1 MTNRITFTIIAASL
15 LLAACSQDDT
25 APREE
30 LPAGEQT
37 VRFSAGEPTTTR
49 TEVGTNDDRTL
60 AITWAEGDE
69 VGIYGR
75 NDDRS
80 SGDNYAYTATPYKSD
95 AARCSFSASDTYQLF
110 TWTKNAAQSYYAYY
124 PYAKV
129 TDRTPNPEAHPF
141 SLPALQTQ
149 SEGNSP
155 AHIAR
160 YGLMTAA
167 PVNIPA
173 GSVSEGAIQF
183 SFANVFSI
191 VELRFK
197 MTADCAIAS
206 VPVKQVRLLSDA
218 AALAIPAGTI
228 DLTRAVDPEAELP
241 VVIEDE
247 KGSKSLALTFDTN
260 PGITKTDYVSTY
272 LVAAPGTHPAGTLRL
287 EVTAIDNST
296 YSYTIPEQV
305 VLRPNR
311 HYTQSYE
318 LSLDEFV
325 LSDEFEAE
333 IPTLSCKAGEPLT
346 VSMTGIAD
354 RVDFW
359 SGEEGHDYA
368 YAEKDRMQEP
378 DMTMN
383 FMMLLNSGTQRH
395 PAKVMYSTDFDGTM
409 TQAGVLAATW
419 TDVSDKFNMTHP
431 IHGVD
436 TGYPAATAST
446 KPNDAG
452 TADCTDWFSG
462 EGNSCWIA
470 FFYHVDK
477 FDADYVDAQT
487 GTVGN
492 GRTYF
497 YSYDMWVRAR
507 YKSES
512 SYTEI
517 YRQKYADGVSDPDY
531 PTFVQGSTFDS
542 GDGTNPFRL
551 FTNYTGYSCV
561 LRLGAAFRP
570 TVDKDSYLV
579 MPKLTRP
586 EAKNVG
592 KDSPFVVKD
601 SGDEQPASY
610 QYTFTA
616 PGIYEVAVVGTV
628 QTLAGEKQILLRKSV
643 TVTE

>member
-1 MTNRITFTIIAASL
+1 MTNRITFTTIAATL
-15 LLAACSQDDT
+15 LLAACGQDDT
-25 APREE
+25 MPREA
-30 LPAGEQT
+30 LPGGEQA
-37 VRFSAGEPTTTR
+37 VCFSAGEPATR
-49 TEVGTNDDRTL
+49 TEVGTNPDRTL
-60 AITWAEGDE
+60 AITWTEADE

-75 NDDRS
+75 NDGRS
-80 SGDNYAYTATPYKSD
+80 SGDNYAYTASPYKSD
-95 AARCSFSASDTYQLF
+95 ATRCSFSASDTYELF
-110 TWTKNAAQSYYAYY
+110 TWAKNAAQNFYAYY

-149 SEGNSP
+149 SEGDSP
-155 AHIAR
+155 AHIAH

-173 GSVSEGAIQF
+173 GTVSEGAIQF
-183 SFANVFSI
+183 NFANVFSI

-197 MTADCAIAS
+197 MTADCTLAS
-206 VPVKQVRLLSDA
+206 VPVKQVRLLSDGVT
-218 AALAIPAGTI
+218 LAIPAGTI
-228 DLTRAVDPEAELP
+228 DLTRAIDPETALP
-241 VVIEDE
+241 VVGEE
-247 KGSKSLALTFDTN
+247 ESQSLTLTFDTN
-260 PGITKTDYVSTY
+260 LGVTKADYVSAY
-272 LVAAPGTHPAGTLRL
+272 MVAAPGTHPAGTLRL

-305 VLRPNR
+305 TLRPNR
-311 HYTQSYE
+311 HYTKSYE

-333 IPTLSCKAGEPLT
+333 IPVLNCKVGEPLT

-368 YAEKDRMQEP
+368 YAAKDRMQEA
-378 DMTMN
+378 DMTMH
-383 FMMLLNSGTQRH
+383 FMMLLNSGAQRH

-409 TQAGVLAATW
+409 TEDGVLAANW

-431 IHGVD
+431 VHGVD
-436 TGYPAATAST
+436 TGYPAANAST
-446 KPNDAG
+446 KPYDAG
-452 TADCTDWFSG
+452 TADCTEWFSG

-477 FDADYVDAQT
+477 FDADYVDTET

-497 YSYDMWVRAR
+497 YMYDMWVRAQ

-517 YRQKYADGVSDPDY
+517 YRQKYVDGSSDPSY

-551 FTNYTGYSCV
+551 FAYTGYSYV

-570 TVDKDSYLV
+570 TVDKDSYLI
-579 MPKLTRP
+579 MPKLARP

-592 KDSPFVVKD
+592 KDSPFVVKASD
-601 SGDEQPASY
+601 DEQPASY
-610 QYTFTA
+610 EYTFTA

-628 QTLAGEKQILLRKSV
+628 VTLGGEKQILLQKNI

>member
-1 MTNRITFTIIAASL
+1 MTNRITFTTIAATL
-15 LLAACSQDDT
+15 LLAACGQDDT
-25 APREE
+25 MPREA
-30 LPAGEQT
+30 LPGGEQA
-37 VRFSAGEPTTTR
+37 VCFSAGEPATR
-49 TEVGTNDDRTL
+49 TEVGTNPDRTL
-60 AITWAEGDE
+60 AITWTEADE

-75 NDDRS
+75 NDGRS
-80 SGDNYAYTATPYKSD
+80 SGDNYAYTASPYKSD
-95 AARCSFSASDTYQLF
+95 ATRCSFSASDTYELF
-110 TWTKNAAQSYYAYY
+110 TWAKNAAQNFYAYY

-149 SEGNSP
+149 SEGDSP

-173 GSVSEGAIQF
+173 GTVSEGAIQF
-183 SFANVFSI
+183 NFANVFSI

-197 MTADCAIAS
+197 MTADCTLAS
-206 VPVKQVRLLSDA
+206 VPVKQVRLLSDGVT
-218 AALAIPAGTI
+218 LAIPAGTI
-228 DLTRAVDPEAELP
+228 DLTRAIDPETALP
-241 VVIEDE
+241 VVEE
-247 KGSKSLALTFDTN
+247 EESQSLTLTFDTN
-260 PGITKTDYVSTY
+260 LGVTKTDYVSAY
-272 LVAAPGTHPAGTLRL
+272 MVAAPGTHPAGTLRL

-305 VLRPNR
+305 TLRPNR
-311 HYTQSYE
+311 HYTKSYE

-325 LSDEFEAE
+325 LSDEFEAA
-333 IPTLSCKAGEPLT
+333 IPVPSCKVGEPLT

-368 YAEKDRMQEP
+368 YAAKDRMQEA
-378 DMTMN
+378 DMTMH
-383 FMMLLNSGTQRH
+383 FMMLLNSGAQRH

-409 TQAGVLAATW
+409 TEDGVLAANW

-431 IHGVD
+431 VHGVD
-436 TGYPAATAST
+436 TGYPAANAST
-446 KPNDAG
+446 KPYDAG
-452 TADCTDWFSG
+452 TADCTEWFSG

-477 FDADYVDAQT
+477 FDADYVDTET

-497 YSYDMWVRAR
+497 YMYDMWVRAQ

-517 YRQKYADGVSDPDY
+517 YRQKYVDGSSDPSY

-551 FTNYTGYSCV
+551 FAYTGYSYV

-570 TVDKDSYLV
+570 TVDKDSYLI
-579 MPKLTRP
+579 MPKLARP

-592 KDSPFVVKD
+592 KDSPFVVKASD
-601 SGDEQPASY
+601 DEQPASY
-610 QYTFTA
+610 EYTFTA

-628 QTLAGEKQILLRKSV
+628 VTLGGEKQILLQKNI

>member
-15 LLAACSQDDT
+15 FLTACSQDDIM
-25 APREE
+25 PREA
-30 LPAGEQT
+30 LPDGEQAIC
-37 VRFSAGEPTTTR
+37 FSAGEPTTR

-60 AITWAEGDE
+60 AITWAEADE

-75 NDDRS
+75 KDDRS

-95 AARCSFSASDTYQLF
+95 ATRCSFSASDTYQLF
-110 TWTKNAAQSYYAYY
+110 TWTKNAAQDFYAYY
-124 PYAKV
+124 PYTKID
-129 TDRTPNPEAHPF
+129 DRTPNPEAHPF

-173 GSVSEGAIQF
+173 GTVSEGAIQF
-183 SFANVFSI
+183 NFANIFSI

-228 DLTRAVDPEAELP
+228 DLTRTIDPEAELP
-241 VVIEDE
+241 VVGEE
-247 KGSKSLALTFDTN
+247 ESQSLTLTFDTN
-260 PGITKTDYVSTY
+260 LAVTKTDYVSAY
-272 LVAAPGTHPAGTLRL
+272 LVAAPGTHPAGTLRF

-305 VLRPNR
+305 TLHPNR
-311 HYTQSYE
+311 HYTKSYE
-318 LSLDEFV
+318 LSLDEFI

-333 IPTLSCKAGEPLT
+333 IPVLSCKVGEPLT

-409 TQAGVLAATW
+409 TQTGILAATW
-419 TDVSDKFNMTHP
+419 TDVSDRFDMTKP

-436 TGYPAATAST
+436 SGYPAATAST
-446 KPNDAG
+446 KPYDAG
-452 TADCTDWFSG
+452 TAYCTDWFSG

-477 FDADYVDAQT
+477 FDADYTDPET
-487 GTVGN
+487 GTAGN

-497 YSYDMWVRAR
+497 YSYDMWVRAQ

-517 YRQKYADGVSDPDY
+517 YRQKYAEGVSDPGY

-542 GDGTNPFRL
+542 GDAANPFRPL
-551 FTNYTGYSCV
+551 SYTGYPYV

-592 KDSPFVVKD
+592 KDSPFVIKASD
-601 SGDEQPASY
+601 DEQPASY

-616 PGIYEVAVVGTV
+616 PGTYEVAVVGTV
-628 QTLAGEKQILLRKSV
+628 QTLGGEKQILLRKSV
-643 TVTE
+643 SVTE

>member
-1 MTNRITFTIIAASL
+1 MTNRITFTTIAATL
-15 LLAACSQDDT
+15 LLAACGQDDT
-25 APREE
+25 MPREA
-30 LPAGEQT
+30 LPAGEQA
-37 VRFSAGEPTTTR
+37 VCFSAGEPATR
-49 TEVGTNDDRTL
+49 TEVGTNPDRTL
-60 AITWAEGDE
+60 AITWTEADE

-75 NDDRS
+75 NDGRS
-80 SGDNYAYTATPYKSD
+80 SGDNYAYTASPYKSD
-95 AARCSFSASDTYQLF
+95 ATRCSFSASDTYELF
-110 TWTKNAAQSYYAYY
+110 TWAKNAAQNFYAYY

-149 SEGNSP
+149 SEGDSP

-173 GSVSEGAIQF
+173 GTVSEGAIQF
-183 SFANVFSI
+183 NFANVFSI

-197 MTADCAIAS
+197 MTADCTLAS
-206 VPVKQVRLLSDA
+206 VPVKQVRLLSDGVT
-218 AALAIPAGTI
+218 LAIPAGTI
-228 DLTRAVDPEAELP
+228 DLTRAIDPETALP
-241 VVIEDE
+241 VVEE
-247 KGSKSLALTFDTN
+247 EESQSLTLTFDTN
-260 PGITKTDYVSTY
+260 LGVTKTDYVSAY
-272 LVAAPGTHPAGTLRL
+272 MVAAPGTHPAGTLRL

-305 VLRPNR
+305 TLRPNR
-311 HYTQSYE
+311 HYTKSYE

-333 IPTLSCKAGEPLT
+333 IPVLSCKVGEPLT

-368 YAEKDRMQEP
+368 YAAKDRMQEA
-378 DMTMN
+378 DMTMH
-383 FMMLLNSGTQRH
+383 FMMLLNSGAQRH

-409 TQAGVLAATW
+409 TEDGVLAANW

-431 IHGVD
+431 VHGVD
-436 TGYPAATAST
+436 TGYPAANAST
-446 KPNDAG
+446 KPYDAG
-452 TADCTDWFSG
+452 TADCTEWFSG

-477 FDADYVDAQT
+477 FDADYVDTET

-497 YSYDMWVRAR
+497 YMYDMWVRAQ

-517 YRQKYADGVSDPDY
+517 YRQKYVDGSSDPSY

-551 FTNYTGYSCV
+551 FAYTGYSYV

-570 TVDKDSYLV
+570 TVDKDSYLI
-579 MPKLTRP
+579 MPKLARP

-592 KDSPFVVKD
+592 KDSPFVVKASD
-601 SGDEQPASY
+601 DEQPASY
-610 QYTFTA
+610 EYTFTA

-628 QTLAGEKQILLRKSV
+628 VTLGGEKQILLQKNI

>member
-1 MTNRITFTIIAASL
+1 MTNRITFTTIAATL
-15 LLAACSQDDT
+15 LLAACGQDDT
-25 APREE
+25 MPREA
-30 LPAGEQT
+30 LPAGEQA
-37 VRFSAGEPTTTR
+37 VCFSAGEPATR
-49 TEVGTNDDRTL
+49 TEVGTNPDRTL
-60 AITWAEGDE
+60 AITWTEADE

-75 NDDRS
+75 NDGRS
-80 SGDNYAYTATPYKSD
+80 SGDNYAYTASPYKSD
-95 AARCSFSASDTYQLF
+95 ATRCSFSASDTYELF
-110 TWTKNAAQSYYAYY
+110 TWAKNAAQNFYAYY

-149 SEGNSP
+149 SEGDSP

-173 GSVSEGAIQF
+173 GTVSEGAIQF
-183 SFANVFSI
+183 NFANVFSI

-197 MTADCAIAS
+197 MTADCTLAS
-206 VPVKQVRLLSDA
+206 VPVKQVRLLSDGVT
-218 AALAIPAGTI
+218 LAIPAGTI
-228 DLTRAVDPEAELP
+228 DLTRAIDPETALP
-241 VVIEDE
+241 VVGEE
-247 KGSKSLALTFDTN
+247 ESQSLTLTFDTN
-260 PGITKTDYVSTY
+260 LGVTKADYVSAY
-272 LVAAPGTHPAGTLRL
+272 MVAAPGTHPAGTLRL

-305 VLRPNR
+305 TLRPNR
-311 HYTQSYE
+311 HYTKSYE

-333 IPTLSCKAGEPLT
+333 IPVLNCKVGEPLT

-368 YAEKDRMQEP
+368 YAAKDRMQEA
-378 DMTMN
+378 DMTMH
-383 FMMLLNSGTQRH
+383 FMMLLNSGAQRH

-409 TQAGVLAATW
+409 TEDGVLAANW

-431 IHGVD
+431 VHGVD
-436 TGYPAATAST
+436 TGYPAANAST
-446 KPNDAG
+446 KPYDAG
-452 TADCTDWFSG
+452 TADCTEWFSG

-477 FDADYVDAQT
+477 YDASYVDEPTQKP
-487 GTVGN
+487 GN
-492 GRTYF
+492 GRTFF
-497 YSYDMWVRAR
+497 YSYDMWVRAQ

-517 YRQKYADGVSDPDY
+517 YRQKYVDGSSDPSY

-542 GDGTNPFRL
+542 ADGTNPFRL
-551 FTNYTGYSCV
+551 FTNYTNYSYV
-561 LRLGAAFRP
+561 LRLGSHFTP
-570 TVDKDSYLV
+570 SVDKNSYLV
-579 MPKLTRP
+579 MPKLARP

-592 KDSPFVVKD
+592 KDSPFVVKASD
-601 SGDEQPASY
+601 DEQPASY
-610 QYTFTA
+610 EYTFTA

-628 QTLAGEKQILLRKSV
+628 VTLGGEKQILLQKNI

>member
-15 LLAACSQDDT
+15 FLTACSQDDIM
-25 APREE
+25 PREA
-30 LPAGEQT
+30 LPDGEQA
-37 VRFSAGEPTTTR
+37 VCFSAGEPTTR

-60 AITWAEGDE
+60 AITWAEADE

-75 NDDRS
+75 KDDRS

-95 AARCSFSASDTYQLF
+95 ATRCSFSASDTYQLF
-110 TWTKNAAQSYYAYY
+110 TWTKNAAQDFYAYY
-124 PYAKV
+124 PYTKID
-129 TDRTPNPEAHPF
+129 DRTPNPEAHPF

-173 GSVSEGAIQF
+173 GTVSEGAIQF
-183 SFANVFSI
+183 NFANIFSI

-228 DLTRAVDPEAELP
+228 DLTRTIDPEAELP
-241 VVIEDE
+241 VVGEE
-247 KGSKSLALTFDTN
+247 ESQSLTLTFDTN
-260 PGITKTDYVSTY
+260 LAVTKTDYVSAY
-272 LVAAPGTHPAGTLRL
+272 LVAAPGTHPAGTLRF

-305 VLRPNR
+305 TLHPNR
-311 HYTQSYE
+311 HYTKSYE
-318 LSLDEFV
+318 LSLDEFI

-333 IPTLSCKAGEPLT
+333 IPVLSCKVGEPLT

-409 TQAGVLAATW
+409 TQEGILAATW
-419 TDVSDKFNMTHP
+419 TDVSDRFDMTKP

-436 TGYPAATAST
+436 SGYPAATAST
-446 KPNDAG
+446 KPYDAG
-452 TADCTDWFSG
+452 TAYCTDWFSG

-477 FDADYVDAQT
+477 FDADYTDPET
-487 GTVGN
+487 GTAGN

-497 YSYDMWVRAR
+497 YSYDMWVRAQ

-517 YRQKYADGVSDPDY
+517 YRQKYAEGVSDPGY

-542 GDGTNPFRL
+542 GDAANPFRPL
-551 FTNYTGYSCV
+551 SYTGYPYV

-592 KDSPFVVKD
+592 KDSPFVIKASD
-601 SGDEQPASY
+601 DEQPASY

-616 PGIYEVAVVGTV
+616 PGTYEVAVVGTV
-628 QTLAGEKQILLRKSV
+628 QTLGGEKQILLRKSV
-643 TVTE
+643 SVTE

>member
-1 MTNRITFTIIAASL
+1 MTIAATL
-15 LLAACSQDDT
+15 LLAACSHDDT
-25 APREE
+25 LPREA
-30 LPAGEQT
+30 LPGGERA
-37 VRFSAGEPTTTR
+37 VCFSAGEPTTR
-49 TEVGTNDDRTL
+49 TEVGTNPDRTL
-60 AITWAEGDE
+60 AITWAEADE

-95 AARCSFSASDTYQLF
+95 ATRCSFSASDTYELF
-110 TWTKNAAQSYYAYY
+110 TWAKNAAQSYYAYY
-124 PYAKV
+124 PYTKID
-129 TDRTPNPEAHPF
+129 DRTPNPEAHPF

-173 GSVSEGAIQF
+173 GTVSEGAIRF
-183 SFANVFSI
+183 DFANVFSI

-197 MTADCAIAS
+197 MTADCALAS
-206 VPVKQVRLLSDA
+206 VPVKQVRLLSDGVT
-218 AALAIPAGTI
+218 LAIPAGTI
-228 DLTRAVDPEAELP
+228 DLTRAVDPEAALP
-241 VVIEDE
+241 VVGEE
-247 KGSKSLALTFDTN
+247 VSQSLALTFDTN
-260 PGITKTDYVSTY
+260 LGITKTDYVSAY

-296 YSYTIPEQV
+296 YGYTIPEQV
-305 VLRPNR
+305 TLRPNR
-311 HYTQSYE
+311 HYTKSYE

-333 IPTLSCKAGEPLT
+333 IPVLTCKAGEPLT

-368 YAEKDRMQEP
+368 YAAKDRMQEA
-378 DMTMN
+378 DLTMH
-383 FMMLLNSGTQRH
+383 FMMLLNSGVQRH

-409 TQAGVLAATW
+409 TEDGILAAAW
-419 TDVSDKFNMTHP
+419 TDVSDKFDMTHP

-436 TGYPAATAST
+436 PGYPAANTST
-446 KPNDAG
+446 KPYDAG
-452 TADCTDWFSG
+452 TTDCTDWFSG

-477 FDADYVDAQT
+477 FDASYVDEPTQ
-487 GTVGN
+487 TVGN

-497 YSYDMWVRAR
+497 YTYDMWVRAQ

-512 SYTEI
+512 SYSEI
-517 YRQKYADGVSDPDY
+517 YRQKYVDGESDPSY

-542 GDGTNPFRL
+542 GDGTNPFR
-551 FTNYTGYSCV
+551 FFAYTGYPYV
-561 LRLGAAFRP
+561 LRLGAAFKP

-579 MPKLTRP
+579 MPRLARP

-592 KDSPFVVKD
+592 KDSPFVIKASD
-601 SGDEQPASY
+601 DEQPASY
-610 QYTFTA
+610 EYTFTA

-628 QTLAGEKQILLRKSV
+628 QTLGGEKQILLRKSV

>member
-15 LLAACSQDDT
+15 FLTACSQDDIM
-25 APREE
+25 PREA
-30 LPAGEQT
+30 LPDREQA
-37 VRFSAGEPTTTR
+37 VCFSAGEPTTR

-60 AITWAEGDE
+60 AITWAEADE

-75 NDDRS
+75 KDNRS

-95 AARCSFSASDTYQLF
+95 ATRCSFSASDTYELF
-110 TWTKNAAQSYYAYY
+110 TWTKNAAQGFYAYY
-124 PYAKV
+124 PYTKID
-129 TDRTPNPEAHPF
+129 DRTPNPEAHPF

-173 GSVSEGAIQF
+173 GTVSEGAIQF
-183 SFANVFSI
+183 NFANIFSI

-228 DLTRAVDPEAELP
+228 DLTRTIDPAATLP
-241 VVIEDE
+241 VVGEE
-247 KGSKSLALTFDTN
+247 ESQSLTLTFDTN
-260 PGITKTDYVSTY
+260 LAVTKTDYVSAY
-272 LVAAPGTHPAGTLRL
+272 LVAAPGTHPAGTLRF

-305 VLRPNR
+305 TLHR
-311 HYTQSYE
+311 HYTKSYE
-318 LSLDEFV
+318 LSLDEFI

-333 IPTLSCKAGEPLT
+333 IPVLSCKVGEPLT

-409 TQAGVLAATW
+409 TQTGILAATW
-419 TDVSDKFNMTHP
+419 TDVSDRFDMTKP

-436 TGYPAATAST
+436 SGYPAATAST
-446 KPNDAG
+446 KPYDAG

-477 FDADYVDAQT
+477 FDADYTDPET
-487 GTVGN
+487 GTAGN

-497 YSYDMWVRAR
+497 YSYDMWVRAQ

-592 KDSPFVVKD
+592 KDSPFVIKASD
-601 SGDEQPASY
+601 DEQPASY

-616 PGIYEVAVVGTV
+616 PGTYEVAVVGTV
-628 QTLAGEKQILLRKSV
+628 QTLGGEKQILLRKSV
-643 TVTE
+643 SVTE

>member
-15 LLAACSQDDT
+15 FLTACSQDDIM
-25 APREE
+25 PREA
-30 LPAGEQT
+30 LPDGEQA
-37 VRFSAGEPTTTR
+37 VCFSAGEPTTR

-60 AITWAEGDE
+60 AITWAEADE

-75 NDDRS
+75 KDDRS

-95 AARCSFSASDTYQLF
+95 ATRCSFSASDTYQLF
-110 TWTKNAAQSYYAYY
+110 TWTKNAAQGFYAYY
-124 PYAKV
+124 PYTKID
-129 TDRTPNPEAHPF
+129 DRTPNPEAHPF

-173 GSVSEGAIQF
+173 GTVSEGAIQF
-183 SFANVFSI
+183 NFANIFSI

-218 AALAIPAGTI
+218 ATLAIPAGTI
-228 DLTRAVDPEAELP
+228 DLTRAIDPEAELP
-241 VVIEDE
+241 VVGEE
-247 KGSKSLALTFDTN
+247 ESQSLTLTFDTN
-260 PGITKTDYVSTY
+260 LAVTKTDYVSAY

-287 EVTAIDNST
+287 EVTAIDNSI
-296 YSYTIPEQV
+296 YDYTIPEQV

-311 HYTQSYE
+311 HYTKSYE
-318 LSLDEFV
+318 LSLDEFI

-333 IPTLSCKAGEPLT
+333 IPVLSCKVGEPLT

-409 TQAGVLAATW
+409 TQEGILAATW
-419 TDVSDKFNMTHP
+419 TDVSDRFDMTKP

-436 TGYPAATAST
+436 PGYPAAGAST
-446 KPNDAG
+446 KPYDAG

-477 FDADYVDAQT
+477 FDANYTDPET
-487 GTVGN
+487 GTAGN

-497 YSYDMWVRAR
+497 YSYDMWVRAQ

-517 YRQKYADGVSDPDY
+517 YRQKYAEGVSDPDY

-542 GDGTNPFRL
+542 GDAANPFRL
-551 FTNYTGYSCV
+551 FTNYTGYPYV
-561 LRLGAAFRP
+561 LRLGAAFKP

-592 KDSPFVVKD
+592 KDSPFVIKASD
-601 SGDEQPASY
+601 DEQPASY

-616 PGIYEVAVVGTV
+616 PGTYEVAVVGTV
-628 QTLAGEKQILLRKSV
+628 QTLGGEKQILLRKSV
-643 TVTE
+643 SVTE

>member
-1 MTNRITFTIIAASL
+1 MTNRITFTTIAATL
-15 LLAACSQDDT
+15 LLAACGQDDT
-25 APREE
+25 MPREA
-30 LPAGEQT
+30 LPGGEQA
-37 VRFSAGEPTTTR
+37 VCFSAGEPVTR
-49 TEVGTNDDRTL
+49 TEVGTNPDRTL
-60 AITWAEGDE
+60 AITWTEADE

-75 NDDRS
+75 NDGRS
-80 SGDNYAYTATPYKSD
+80 SGDNYAYTASPYKSD
-95 AARCSFSASDTYQLF
+95 ATRCSFSASDTYELF
-110 TWTKNAAQSYYAYY
+110 TWAKNAAQKFYPYY

-149 SEGNSP
+149 SEGDSP

-173 GSVSEGAIQF
+173 GTVSEGAIQF
-183 SFANVFSI
+183 NFANVFSI

-197 MTADCAIAS
+197 MTADCTLAS
-206 VPVKQVRLLSDA
+206 VPVKQVRLLSDGVT
-218 AALAIPAGTI
+218 LAIPAGTI
-228 DLTRAVDPEAELP
+228 DLTRAIDPETALP
-241 VVIEDE
+241 VVGEE
-247 KGSKSLALTFDTN
+247 ESQSLTLTFDTN
-260 PGITKTDYVSTY
+260 LGVTKTDYVSAY
-272 LVAAPGTHPAGTLRL
+272 LVAAPGTHSAGTLRL

-305 VLRPNR
+305 TLRPNR
-311 HYTQSYE
+311 HYTKSYE

-333 IPTLSCKAGEPLT
+333 IPVLNCKVGEPLT

-368 YAEKDRMQEP
+368 YAAKDRMQEA
-378 DMTMN
+378 DMTMH
-383 FMMLLNSGTQRH
+383 FMMLLNSGAQRH

-409 TQAGVLAATW
+409 TEDGVLAANW

-431 IHGVD
+431 VHGVD
-436 TGYPAATAST
+436 TGYPAANAST
-446 KPNDAG
+446 KPYDAG
-452 TADCTDWFSG
+452 TADCMEWFSG

-477 FDADYVDAQT
+477 YDADYVDTET

-497 YSYDMWVRAR
+497 YMYDMWVRAQ

-517 YRQKYADGVSDPDY
+517 YRQKYVDGSSDPSY

-551 FTNYTGYSCV
+551 FAYTGYSYV

-570 TVDKDSYLV
+570 TVDKDSYLI
-579 MPKLTRP
+579 MPKLARP

-592 KDSPFVVKD
+592 KDSPFVVKASD
-601 SGDEQPASY
+601 DEQPASY
-610 QYTFTA
+610 EYTFTA

-628 QTLAGEKQILLRKSV
+628 VTLGGEKQILLQKNI

>member
-15 LLAACSQDDT
+15 LLAACSQDNT
-25 APREE
+25 MPREV
-30 LPAGEQT
+30 LPGGEQA
-37 VRFSAGEPTTTR
+37 VRFSAGETTTR
-49 TEVGTNDDRTL
+49 TEVGTNADQTL
-60 AITWAEGDE
+60 AIHWAEADE

-75 NDDRS
+75 NDGRS

-95 AARCSFSASDTYQLF
+95 ATRCSFSASDTYELF

-160 YGLMTAA
+160 YGLMTAV
-167 PVNIPA
+167 PVDIPA
-173 GSVSEGAIQF
+173 ATVSEGSIQF
-183 SFANVFSI
+183 NFANVFSI

-206 VPVKQVRLLSDA
+206 VPVKQVRLFSDA
-218 AALAIPAGTI
+218 APLAIPAGTI
-228 DLTRAVDPEAELP
+228 DLTQVIDPAAALPIAVGEGG
-241 VVIEDE
+241 
-247 KGSKSLALTFDTN
+247 GSQSLALTFDTN
-260 PGITKTDYVSTY
+260 LGITKTDYVSAY
-272 LVAAPGTHPAGTLRL
+272 LVAAPGTHPTGTLHL

-305 VLRPNR
+305 ALRPNR
-311 HYTQSYE
+311 HYTKSYE
-318 LSLDEFV
+318 LSLDEFE

-333 IPTLSCKAGEPLT
+333 IPTLSCKVGEPLT

-368 YAEKDRMQEP
+368 YADKDRMQEP

-383 FMMLLNSGTQRH
+383 FMMLLNSGVQRH

-409 TQAGVLAATW
+409 TQNGILAATW
-419 TDVSDKFNMTHP
+419 TDVSNLFDMTKP
-431 IHGVD
+431 VHGVD
-436 TGYPAATAST
+436 PGYPAASSST
-446 KPNDAG
+446 KPYDAG

-462 EGNSCWIA
+462 HGNSCWIA
-470 FFYHVDK
+470 FFYHVDAY
-477 FDADYVDAQT
+477 DAGYTDPET

-497 YSYDMWVRAR
+497 YSYDMWVRAQ

-517 YRQKYADGVSDPDY
+517 YRQKYVDGVSDPGY
-531 PTFVQGSTFDS
+531 PTFVQGASFGS
-542 GDGTNPFRL
+542 EDGTNPFRL
-551 FTNYTGYSCV
+551 FAYTGYSYV

-592 KDSPFVVKD
+592 KDSPFVIKASD
-601 SGDEQPASY
+601 DEQPANY

-616 PGIYEVAVVGTV
+616 PGIYQVAVVGTV
-628 QTLAGEKQILLRKSV
+628 QTLAGEKQIVLRKSV

>member
-15 LLAACSQDDT
+15 FLAACSQDDT
-25 APREE
+25 MPREA
-30 LPAGEQT
+30 LPGGEQT

-49 TEVGTNDDRTL
+49 TEVGTNTDRTL
-60 AITWAEGDE
+60 AITWAEADE

-75 NDDRS
+75 NDGRS

-149 SEGNSP
+149 SEGDSP

-228 DLTRAVDPEAELP
+228 DLTRAIDPEAALP

-247 KGSKSLALTFDTN
+247 EGSKSLALTFDTN

-311 HYTQSYE
+311 HYTKSYE

-333 IPTLSCKAGEPLT
+333 IPALNCKVGEPLT

-409 TQAGVLAATW
+409 TQAGILAATW
-419 TDVSDKFNMTHP
+419 HDVSPQFDITTYVYGTDTKTTVGASIPPHNAG
-431 IHGVD
+431 IVD
-436 TGYPAATAST
+436 CSEWFTGQ
-446 KPNDAG
+446 
-452 TADCTDWFSG
+452 
-462 EGNSCWIA
+462 GNSCYIA
-470 FFYHVDK
+470 FFYHIDK
-477 FDADYVDAQT
+477 YDADYTDPET
-487 GTVGN
+487 GTAGN

-497 YSYDMWVRAR
+497 YLHDMWVRAR

-512 SYTEI
+512 SFTEI
-517 YRQKYADGVSDPDY
+517 YRHKYVKNESNPEY
-531 PTFVQGSTFDS
+531 PTVVLGATFGSE
-542 GDGTNPFRL
+542 DGSNPM
-551 FTNYTGYSCV
+551 NVYSYGSYSYV

-570 TVDKDSYLV
+570 TVDKDSYIV
-579 MPKLTRP
+579 TPRLTRP

>member
-1 MTNRITFTIIAASL
+1 MTNRITFTTIAATL
-15 LLAACSQDDT
+15 LLAACGQDDT
-25 APREE
+25 MPREA
-30 LPAGEQT
+30 LPAGEQA
-37 VRFSAGEPTTTR
+37 VCFSAGEPVTR
-49 TEVGTNDDRTL
+49 TEVETNPDRTL
-60 AITWAEGDE
+60 AITWTEADE

-75 NDDRS
+75 NDGRS
-80 SGDNYAYTATPYKSD
+80 SGDNYAYTASPYKSD
-95 AARCSFSASDTYQLF
+95 ATRCSFSASDTYELF
-110 TWTKNAAQSYYAYY
+110 TWAKNAAQNFYAYY

-149 SEGNSP
+149 SEGDSP

-173 GSVSEGAIQF
+173 GTVSEGAIQF
-183 SFANVFSI
+183 NFANVFSI

-197 MTADCAIAS
+197 MTADCTLAS
-206 VPVKQVRLLSDA
+206 VPVKQVRLLSDGVT
-218 AALAIPAGTI
+218 LAIPAGTI
-228 DLTRAVDPEAELP
+228 DLTRAIDPETALP
-241 VVIEDE
+241 VVGEE
-247 KGSKSLALTFDTN
+247 ESQSLTLTFDTN
-260 PGITKTDYVSTY
+260 LGVTKTDYVSAY

-305 VLRPNR
+305 TLRPNR
-311 HYTQSYE
+311 HYTKSYE

-333 IPTLSCKAGEPLT
+333 IPVLNCKVGEPLT

-368 YAEKDRMQEP
+368 YAAKDRMQEA
-378 DMTMN
+378 DMTMH
-383 FMMLLNSGTQRH
+383 FMMLLNSGAQRH

-409 TQAGVLAATW
+409 TEDGVLAANW

-431 IHGVD
+431 VHGVD
-436 TGYPAATAST
+436 TGYPAANAST
-446 KPNDAG
+446 KPYDAG
-452 TADCTDWFSG
+452 TADCTEWFSA

-477 FDADYVDAQT
+477 FDADYVDTET

-497 YSYDMWVRAR
+497 YMYDMWVRAQ

-517 YRQKYADGVSDPDY
+517 YRQKYVDGSSDPSY

-551 FTNYTGYSCV
+551 FAYTGYSYV

-570 TVDKDSYLV
+570 TVDKDSYLI
-579 MPKLTRP
+579 MPKLARP

-592 KDSPFVVKD
+592 KDSPFVVKASD
-601 SGDEQPASY
+601 DEQPASY
-610 QYTFTA
+610 EYTFTA

-628 QTLAGEKQILLRKSV
+628 VTLGGEKQILLQKNI

>member
-25 APREE
+25 VPREE
-30 LPAGEQT
+30 LPAGKQT
-37 VRFSAGEPTTTR
+37 VCFSAGEPTTTR
-49 TEVGTNDDRTL
+49 TEVGTNTDRTL
-60 AITWAEGDE
+60 TIHWAEADE

-75 NDDRS
+75 NDGRS

-95 AARCSFSASDTYQLF
+95 ATRCSFSASDTYELF

-124 PYAKV
+124 PYTKV

-228 DLTRAVDPEAELP
+228 DLTRAIDSEAELP
-241 VVIEDE
+241 VVIGEGG
-247 KGSKSLALTFDTN
+247 GSQSLALTFDTN

-325 LSDEFEAE
+325 LSDEFEAK
-333 IPTLSCKAGEPLT
+333 IPSLNCKAGEPLT

-383 FMMLLNSGTQRH
+383 FMMLLNSGTQRT
-395 PAKVMYSTDFDGTM
+395 PTKVKYSADFDGTM
-409 TQAGVLAATW
+409 TEEGILAATW
-419 TDVSDKFNMTHP
+419 HDVSSQFDMTTYIYGTDTKTTVSASIPPHNAG
-431 IHGVD
+431 IVD
-436 TGYPAATAST
+436 CSEWFTGQ
-446 KPNDAG
+446 
-452 TADCTDWFSG
+452 
-462 EGNSCWIA
+462 GNSCYIA
-470 FFYHVDK
+470 FFYHIDK
-477 FDADYVDAQT
+477 YDADYTDPET
-487 GTVGN
+487 GTAGN

-497 YSYDMWVRAR
+497 YLHDMWVRAR

-512 SYTEI
+512 SFTEI
-517 YRQKYADGVSDPDY
+517 YRHKYVKNESNPEY
-531 PTFVQGSTFDS
+531 PTVVLGATFGSEDGSNPINVYAYGDS
-542 GDGTNPFRL
+542 YP
-551 FTNYTGYSCV
+551 YV

>member
-1 MTNRITFTIIAASL
+1 MTNRITFTTIAATL
-15 LLAACSQDDT
+15 LLAACGQDDT
-25 APREE
+25 MPREA
-30 LPAGEQT
+30 LPAGEQA
-37 VRFSAGEPTTTR
+37 VCFSAGEPVTR
-49 TEVGTNDDRTL
+49 TEVGTNPDRTL
-60 AITWAEGDE
+60 AITWTDADE

-75 NDDRS
+75 NDGRS
-80 SGDNYAYTATPYKSD
+80 SGDNYAYTASPYKSD
-95 AARCSFSASDTYQLF
+95 ATRCSFSASDTYELF
-110 TWTKNAAQSYYAYY
+110 TWAKNAAQNFYAYY

-149 SEGNSP
+149 SEGDSP

-173 GSVSEGAIQF
+173 GTVSEGAIQF
-183 SFANVFSI
+183 NFANVFSI

-197 MTADCAIAS
+197 MTADCTLAS
-206 VPVKQVRLLSDA
+206 VPVKQVRLLSDGVT
-218 AALAIPAGTI
+218 LAIPAGTI
-228 DLTRAVDPEAELP
+228 DLTRAIDPETALP
-241 VVIEDE
+241 VVEE
-247 KGSKSLALTFDTN
+247 EESQSLTLTFDTN
-260 PGITKTDYVSTY
+260 LGVTKTDYVSAY

-305 VLRPNR
+305 TLRPNR
-311 HYTQSYE
+311 HYTKSYE

-333 IPTLSCKAGEPLT
+333 IPVLSCKVGEPLT

-368 YAEKDRMQEP
+368 YAAKDRMQEA
-378 DMTMN
+378 DMTMH
-383 FMMLLNSGTQRH
+383 FMMLLNSGAQRH

-409 TQAGVLAATW
+409 TEDGVLAANW

-431 IHGVD
+431 VHGVD
-436 TGYPAATAST
+436 TGYPAANAST
-446 KPNDAG
+446 KPYDAG
-452 TADCTDWFSG
+452 TADCTEWFSG

-477 FDADYVDAQT
+477 YDTDYVDTET

-497 YSYDMWVRAR
+497 YMYDMWVRAQ

-517 YRQKYADGVSDPDY
+517 YRQKYVDGSSDPSY

-551 FTNYTGYSCV
+551 FAYTGYSYV

-570 TVDKDSYLV
+570 TVDKDSYLI
-579 MPKLTRP
+579 MPKLARP

-592 KDSPFVVKD
+592 KDSPFVVKASD
-601 SGDEQPASY
+601 DEQPASY
-610 QYTFTA
+610 EYTFTA

-628 QTLAGEKQILLRKSV
+628 VTLGGEKQILLQKNI

>member
-15 LLAACSQDDT
+15 FLTACSQDDIM
-25 APREE
+25 PREA
-30 LPAGEQT
+30 LPDGEQA
-37 VRFSAGEPTTTR
+37 VCFSAGEPTTR

-60 AITWAEGDE
+60 AITWAEADE

-75 NDDRS
+75 KDDRS

-95 AARCSFSASDTYQLF
+95 ATRCSFSASDTYQLF
-110 TWTKNAAQSYYAYY
+110 TWTKNAAQDFYAYY
-124 PYAKV
+124 PYTKID
-129 TDRTPNPEAHPF
+129 DRTPNPEAHPF

-173 GSVSEGAIQF
+173 GTVSEGAIQF
-183 SFANVFSI
+183 NFANIFSI

-228 DLTRAVDPEAELP
+228 DLTRTIDPEAELP
-241 VVIEDE
+241 VVGEE
-247 KGSKSLALTFDTN
+247 ESQSLTLTFDTN
-260 PGITKTDYVSTY
+260 LAVTKTDYVSAY
-272 LVAAPGTHPAGTLRL
+272 LVAAPGTHPAGTLRF

-305 VLRPNR
+305 TLHPNR
-311 HYTQSYE
+311 HYTKSYE
-318 LSLDEFV
+318 LSLDEFI

-333 IPTLSCKAGEPLT
+333 IPVLSCKVGEPLT

-409 TQAGVLAATW
+409 TQTGILAATW
-419 TDVSDKFNMTHP
+419 TDVSDRFDMTKP

-436 TGYPAATAST
+436 SGYPAATAST
-446 KPNDAG
+446 KPYDAG
-452 TADCTDWFSG
+452 TAYCTDWFSG

-477 FDADYVDAQT
+477 FDADYTDPET
-487 GTVGN
+487 GTAGN

-497 YSYDMWVRAR
+497 YSYDMWVRAQ

-517 YRQKYADGVSDPDY
+517 YRQKYAEGVSDPGY

-542 GDGTNPFRL
+542 GDAANPFRPL
-551 FTNYTGYSCV
+551 SYTGYPYV

-592 KDSPFVVKD
+592 KDSPFVIKASD
-601 SGDEQPASY
+601 DEQPASY

-616 PGIYEVAVVGTV
+616 PGTYEVAVVGTV
-628 QTLAGEKQILLRKSV
+628 QTLGGEKQILLRKSV
-643 TVTE
+643 SVTE

>member
-15 LLAACSQDDT
+15 FLAACSQDDT
-25 APREE
+25 MPRET
-30 LPAGEQT
+30 LPGEKQA
-37 VRFSAGEPTTTR
+37 VLFSAGGTATTR

-60 AITWAEGDE
+60 SIAWAEADE

-75 NDDRS
+75 NDGRS

-95 AARCSFSASDTYQLF
+95 ATRCSFSASDSYELF
-110 TWTKNAAQSYYAYY
+110 TWTKTAAQSYYAYY
-124 PYAKV
+124 PYAKI

-167 PVNIPA
+167 PVDIPA
-173 GSVSEGAIQF
+173 GTVGEGAILF
-183 SFANVFSI
+183 NFANVFSI

-197 MTADCAIAS
+197 MTADCALAS

-228 DLTRAVDPEAELP
+228 DLTRAIDPEAERP
-241 VVIEDE
+241 VVIGEGG
-247 KGSKSLALTFDTN
+247 GSQSLALTFDTN
-260 PGITKTDYVSTY
+260 LAVTKTDYASAY

-287 EVTAIDNST
+287 EVTAIDNSI
-296 YSYTIPEQV
+296 YGYTIPEQV

-311 HYTQSYE
+311 HYTKSYE

-333 IPTLSCKAGEPLT
+333 IPVLSCKVGEPLT

-383 FMMLLNSGTQRH
+383 FMMLLNSGTQRR

-409 TQAGVLAATW
+409 TQEGILAATW
-419 TDVSDKFNMTHP
+419 TDVSDRFDMEKP
-431 IHGVD
+431 VHGVD
-436 TGYPAATAST
+436 PGYPAASTST
-446 KPNDAG
+446 KPSDAG

-477 FDADYVDAQT
+477 YDANYTDPET

-497 YSYDMWVRAR
+497 YSYDMWVRAQ

-517 YRQKYADGVSDPDY
+517 YRQKYVDGVSDPSY
-531 PTFVQGSTFDS
+531 PTFVQGSTFDA

-551 FTNYTGYSCV
+551 FAYTGYPYV

-592 KDSPFVVKD
+592 KDSPFVIKGSD
-601 SGDEQPASY
+601 DEQPASY

-616 PGIYEVAVVGTV
+616 PGTYQVAVVGTV
-628 QTLAGEKQILLRKSV
+628 TTLAGEKQILLRKSV

>member
-1 MTNRITFTIIAASL
+1 MTNRITFTTIAATL
-15 LLAACSQDDT
+15 LLAACGQDDT
-25 APREE
+25 MPREA
-30 LPAGEQT
+30 LPAGEQA
-37 VRFSAGEPTTTR
+37 VCFSAGEPVTR
-49 TEVGTNDDRTL
+49 TEVGTNPDRTL
-60 AITWAEGDE
+60 AITWTDADE

-75 NDDRS
+75 NDGRS
-80 SGDNYAYTATPYKSD
+80 SGDNYAYTASPYKND
-95 AARCSFSASDTYQLF
+95 ATRCSFSASDTYELF
-110 TWTKNAAQSYYAYY
+110 TWAKNAAQNFYAYY

-149 SEGNSP
+149 SEGDSP

-173 GSVSEGAIQF
+173 GTVSEGAIQF
-183 SFANVFSI
+183 NFANVFSI

-197 MTADCAIAS
+197 MTADCTLAS
-206 VPVKQVRLLSDA
+206 VPVKQVRLLSDGVT
-218 AALAIPAGTI
+218 LAIPAGTI
-228 DLTRAVDPEAELP
+228 DLTRAIDPETALP
-241 VVIEDE
+241 VVGEE
-247 KGSKSLALTFDTN
+247 ESQSLTLTFDTN
-260 PGITKTDYVSTY
+260 LGVTKTDYVSAY
-272 LVAAPGTHPAGTLRL
+272 MVAAPGTHPAGTLRL

-305 VLRPNR
+305 TLRPNR
-311 HYTQSYE
+311 HYTKSYE

-333 IPTLSCKAGEPLT
+333 IPVLNCKVGEPLT

-368 YAEKDRMQEP
+368 YAAKDRMQEA
-378 DMTMN
+378 DMTMH
-383 FMMLLNSGTQRH
+383 FMMLLNSGAQRH

-409 TQAGVLAATW
+409 TEDGVLAANW

-431 IHGVD
+431 VHGVD
-436 TGYPAATAST
+436 TGYPAANAST
-446 KPNDAG
+446 KPYDAG
-452 TADCTDWFSG
+452 TADCTEWFSG

-477 FDADYVDAQT
+477 FDADYVDTET

-497 YSYDMWVRAR
+497 YMYDMWVRAQ

-517 YRQKYADGVSDPDY
+517 YRQKYVDGSSDPSY

-551 FTNYTGYSCV
+551 FAYTGYSYV

-570 TVDKDSYLV
+570 TVDKDSYLI
-579 MPKLTRP
+579 MPKLARP

-592 KDSPFVVKD
+592 KDSPFVVKASD
-601 SGDEQPASY
+601 DEQPASY
-610 QYTFTA
+610 EYTFTA

-628 QTLAGEKQILLRKSV
+628 VTLGGEKQILLQKNI

>member
-15 LLAACSQDDT
+15 FLTACSQDDIM
-25 APREE
+25 PREA
-30 LPAGEQT
+30 LPDGEQA
-37 VRFSAGEPTTTR
+37 VCFSAGEPTTR

-60 AITWAEGDE
+60 AITWAEADE

-75 NDDRS
+75 KDDRS

-95 AARCSFSASDTYQLF
+95 ATRCSFSASDTYELF
-110 TWTKNAAQSYYAYY
+110 TWTKNAAQGFYAYY
-124 PYAKV
+124 PYTKID
-129 TDRTPNPEAHPF
+129 DRTPNPEAHPF
-141 SLPALQTQ
+141 SLPAVQTQ

-173 GSVSEGAIQF
+173 GTVSEGAIQF
-183 SFANVFSI
+183 NFANIFSI

-228 DLTRAVDPEAELP
+228 DLTRTIDPAATLP
-241 VVIEDE
+241 VVGEE
-247 KGSKSLALTFDTN
+247 ESQSLTLTFDTN
-260 PGITKTDYVSTY
+260 LAVTKTDYVSAY
-272 LVAAPGTHPAGTLRL
+272 LVAAPGTHPAGTLRF

-305 VLRPNR
+305 TLHPNR
-311 HYTQSYE
+311 HYTKSYE
-318 LSLDEFV
+318 LSLDEFI

-333 IPTLSCKAGEPLT
+333 IPVLSCKVGEPLT

-409 TQAGVLAATW
+409 TQTGILTATW
-419 TDVSDKFNMTHP
+419 TDVSDRFDMTKP

-436 TGYPAATAST
+436 SGYPAASAST
-446 KPNDAG
+446 KPYDAG

-477 FDADYVDAQT
+477 FDANYTDPET
-487 GTVGN
+487 GTAGN

-497 YSYDMWVRAR
+497 YSYDMWVRAQ

-517 YRQKYADGVSDPDY
+517 YRQKYAEGVSDPGY

-542 GDGTNPFRL
+542 SDAANPFRL
-551 FTNYTGYSCV
+551 LSYTDYPYV

-592 KDSPFVVKD
+592 KDSPFVIKASD
-601 SGDEQPASY
+601 DEQPASY

-616 PGIYEVAVVGTV
+616 PGTYEVAVVGTV
-628 QTLAGEKQILLRKSV
+628 QTLGGEKQILLRKSV
-643 TVTE
+643 SVTE

>member
-1 MTNRITFTIIAASL
+1 MIIAASL
-15 LLAACSQDDT
+15 SLTACSQDDT
-25 APREE
+25 MPRET
-30 LPAGEQT
+30 LPGGEQA
-37 VRFSAGEPTTTR
+37 VLFSAAGTTATR
-49 TEVGTNDDRTL
+49 TEVGTNVDRTL
-60 AITWAEGDE
+60 SITWAEADE

-75 NDDRS
+75 NDGRS
-80 SGDNYAYTATPYKSD
+80 SGDNYAYAATPYKSD
-95 AARCSFSASDTYQLF
+95 ATRCSFSASDTYELF

-124 PYAKV
+124 PYTKIM
-129 TDRTPNPEAHPF
+129 DRTPNPEVHPF

-167 PVNIPA
+167 PVDIPA
-173 GSVSEGAIQF
+173 GTVGKGAIQF
-183 SFANVFSI
+183 NFANVFSI

-197 MTADCAIAS
+197 MTADCPLAS

-218 AALAIPAGTI
+218 AALAIPTGTI
-228 DLTRAVDPEAELP
+228 DLTRTIDSEATLP
-241 VVIEDE
+241 IVGEE
-247 KGSKSLALTFDTN
+247 ESQSLALTFDTN
-260 PGITKTDYVSTY
+260 LGITKKDYVSAY
-272 LVAAPGTHPAGTLRL
+272 LVAAPGTHPAGTLHL

-311 HYTQSYE
+311 HYTRSYE

-333 IPTLSCKAGEPLT
+333 IPSLTCKVGEPLT

-354 RVDFW
+354 HVDFW

-368 YAEKDRMQEP
+368 YAEKDRMQEA

-383 FMMLLNSGTQRH
+383 FLMLLNSGVQRQ

-409 TQAGVLAATW
+409 TQKGILAATW
-419 TDVSDKFNMTHP
+419 TDVSEQFDMTKP

-436 TGYPAATAST
+436 PGYPAASAST
-446 KPNDAG
+446 KPYDAG
-452 TADCTDWFSG
+452 TADCTAWFSG

-477 FDADYVDAQT
+477 YDAAYVDEPTQT
-487 GTVGN
+487 AGN

-497 YSYDMWVRAR
+497 YSYDMWVRAQ

-517 YRQKYADGVSDPDY
+517 YRQKYADGVSDPNY

-542 GDGTNPFRL
+542 GDGSNPFRF

-579 MPKLTRP
+579 MPKLMRP

-592 KDSPFVVKD
+592 KDSPFVVKG
-601 SGDEQPASY
+601 SEDEQPASY

-616 PGIYEVAVVGTV
+616 PGIYQVAVVGTV
-628 QTLAGEKQILLRKSV
+628 MTLAGEKQILLRKSV

>member
-1 MTNRITFTIIAASL
+1 MTNRITFTTIAATL
-15 LLAACSQDDT
+15 LLAACGQDDT
-25 APREE
+25 MPREA
-30 LPAGEQT
+30 LPGGEQA
-37 VRFSAGEPTTTR
+37 VCFSAGEPATR
-49 TEVGTNDDRTL
+49 TEVGTNPDRTL
-60 AITWAEGDE
+60 AITWTETDE

-75 NDDRS
+75 NDGRS
-80 SGDNYAYTATPYKSD
+80 SGDNYAYTASPYKSD
-95 AARCSFSASDTYQLF
+95 ATRCSFSASDTYELF
-110 TWTKNAAQSYYAYY
+110 TWAKNAAQNFYAYY

-149 SEGNSP
+149 SEGDSP

-173 GSVSEGAIQF
+173 GTVSEGAIQF
-183 SFANVFSI
+183 NFANVFSI

-197 MTADCAIAS
+197 MTADCTLAS
-206 VPVKQVRLLSDA
+206 VPVKQVRLLSDGVT
-218 AALAIPAGTI
+218 LAIPAGTI
-228 DLTRAVDPEAELP
+228 DLTRAIDPETALP
-241 VVIEDE
+241 VVEE
-247 KGSKSLALTFDTN
+247 EESQSLTLTFDTN
-260 PGITKTDYVSTY
+260 LGVTKTDYVSAY
-272 LVAAPGTHPAGTLRL
+272 MVAAPGTHPAGTLRL

-305 VLRPNR
+305 TLRPNR
-311 HYTQSYE
+311 HYTKSYE

-333 IPTLSCKAGEPLT
+333 IPVLSCKVGEPLT

-368 YAEKDRMQEP
+368 YAAKDRMQEA
-378 DMTMN
+378 DMTMH
-383 FMMLLNSGTQRH
+383 FMMLLNSGAQRH

-409 TQAGVLAATW
+409 TEDGVLAANW

-431 IHGVD
+431 VHGVD
-436 TGYPAATAST
+436 TGYPAANAST
-446 KPNDAG
+446 KPYDAG
-452 TADCTDWFSG
+452 TADCTEWFSG

-477 FDADYVDAQT
+477 FDADYVDTET

-497 YSYDMWVRAR
+497 YMYDMWVRAQ

-517 YRQKYADGVSDPDY
+517 YRQKYVDGSSDPSY

-551 FTNYTGYSCV
+551 FAYTGYSYV

-570 TVDKDSYLV
+570 TVDKDSYLI
-579 MPKLTRP
+579 MPKLARP

-592 KDSPFVVKD
+592 KDSPFVVKASD
-601 SGDEQPASY
+601 DEQPASY
-610 QYTFTA
+610 EYTFTA

-628 QTLAGEKQILLRKSV
+628 VTLGGEKQILLQKNI

>member
-1 MTNRITFTIIAASL
+1 MTNRITFTTIAATL
-15 LLAACSQDDT
+15 LLAACGQDDT
-25 APREE
+25 MPREA
-30 LPAGEQT
+30 LPAGEQA
-37 VRFSAGEPTTTR
+37 VCFSAGEPATR
-49 TEVGTNDDRTL
+49 TEVGTNPDRTL
-60 AITWAEGDE
+60 AITWTEADE

-75 NDDRS
+75 NDGRS
-80 SGDNYAYTATPYKSD
+80 SGDNYAYTASPYKSD
-95 AARCSFSASDTYQLF
+95 ATRCSFSASDTYELF
-110 TWTKNAAQSYYAYY
+110 TWAKNAAQNFYAYY

-149 SEGNSP
+149 SEGDSP
-155 AHIAR
+155 AHIAH

-173 GSVSEGAIQF
+173 GTVSEGAIQF
-183 SFANVFSI
+183 NFANVFSI

-197 MTADCAIAS
+197 MTADCTLAS
-206 VPVKQVRLLSDA
+206 VPVKQVRLLSDGVT
-218 AALAIPAGTI
+218 LAIPAGTI
-228 DLTRAVDPEAELP
+228 DLTRAIDPETALP
-241 VVIEDE
+241 VVGEE
-247 KGSKSLALTFDTN
+247 ESQSLTLTFDTN
-260 PGITKTDYVSTY
+260 LGVTKTDYVSAY

-305 VLRPNR
+305 TLRPNR
-311 HYTQSYE
+311 HYTKSYE

-333 IPTLSCKAGEPLT
+333 IPVLSCKVGEPLT

-368 YAEKDRMQEP
+368 YAAKDRMQEA
-378 DMTMN
+378 DMTMH
-383 FMMLLNSGTQRH
+383 FMMLLNSGAQRH

-409 TQAGVLAATW
+409 TEDGVLAANW

-431 IHGVD
+431 VHGVD
-436 TGYPAATAST
+436 TGDPAANAST
-446 KPNDAG
+446 NPYDAG
-452 TADCTDWFSG
+452 TADCTEWFSG

-477 FDADYVDAQT
+477 FDADYVDTET

-497 YSYDMWVRAR
+497 YMYDMWVRAQ

-517 YRQKYADGVSDPDY
+517 YRQKYVDGSSDPSY

-551 FTNYTGYSCV
+551 FAYTGYSYV

-570 TVDKDSYLV
+570 TVDKDSYLI
-579 MPKLTRP
+579 MPKLARP

-592 KDSPFVVKD
+592 KDSPFVVKASD
-601 SGDEQPASY
+601 DEQPASY
-610 QYTFTA
+610 EYTFTA

-628 QTLAGEKQILLRKSV
+628 VTLGGEKQILLQKNI

>member
-25 APREE
+25 APREK

-124 PYAKV
+124 PYTKV

-183 SFANVFSI
+183 NFANVFSI

-228 DLTRAVDPEAELP
+228 DLTRAIDSETELP
-241 VVIEDE
+241 VVIGEGG
-247 KGSKSLALTFDTN
+247 GSQSLALTFDTN

-333 IPTLSCKAGEPLT
+333 IPSLTCKAGEPLT

-383 FMMLLNSGTQRH
+383 FMMLLNSGTQRT
-395 PAKVMYSTDFDGTM
+395 PAKVKYSADFDGTM
-409 TQAGVLAATW
+409 TQAGILAATW

-436 TGYPAATAST
+436 TGYPAAGAST
-446 KPNDAG
+446 KPYDAG
-452 TADCTDWFSG
+452 TTDCTAWFSG

-517 YRQKYADGVSDPDY
+517 YRQKYVDGESDPDY

-542 GDGTNPFRL
+542 GDANNPFR
-551 FTNYTGYSCV
+551 FFAYTGYPYV

-592 KDSPFVVKD
+592 KDSPFVIKD

>member
-15 LLAACSQDDT
+15 FLTACSQDDIM
-25 APREE
+25 PREA
-30 LPAGEQT
+30 LPDGEQA
-37 VRFSAGEPTTTR
+37 VCFSAGEPTTR

-60 AITWAEGDE
+60 AITWAEADE

-75 NDDRS
+75 KDDRS

-95 AARCSFSASDTYQLF
+95 ATRCSFSASDTYQLF
-110 TWTKNAAQSYYAYY
+110 TWTKNAAQGFYDYY
-124 PYAKV
+124 PYTKID
-129 TDRTPNPEAHPF
+129 DRTPNPEAHPF

-173 GSVSEGAIQF
+173 GTVSEGAIQF
-183 SFANVFSI
+183 NFANIFSI

-228 DLTRAVDPEAELP
+228 DLTRTIDPEAELP
-241 VVIEDE
+241 VVGEE
-247 KGSKSLALTFDTN
+247 ESQSLTLTFDTN
-260 PGITKTDYVSTY
+260 LAVTKTDYVSAY

-287 EVTAIDNST
+287 EITAIDNSI
-296 YSYTIPEQV
+296 YGYTIPEQV
-305 VLRPNR
+305 TLHPNR
-311 HYTQSYE
+311 HYTKSYE
-318 LSLDEFV
+318 LSLDEFI

-333 IPTLSCKAGEPLT
+333 IPVLSCKVGEPLT

-409 TQAGVLAATW
+409 TQEGILAATW
-419 TDVSDKFNMTHP
+419 TDVSDRFDMTKP

-436 TGYPAATAST
+436 PGYPAAGAST
-446 KPNDAG
+446 KPYDAG

-477 FDADYVDAQT
+477 FDANYTDPET
-487 GTVGN
+487 GTAGN

-497 YSYDMWVRAR
+497 YSYDMWVRAQ

-517 YRQKYADGVSDPDY
+517 YRQKYAEGVSDPGY

-542 GDGTNPFRL
+542 GDAANPFRL
-551 FTNYTGYSCV
+551 LSYTGYPYV

-592 KDSPFVVKD
+592 KDSPFVIKASD
-601 SGDEQPASY
+601 DEQPASY

-616 PGIYEVAVVGTV
+616 PGTYEVAVVGTV
-628 QTLAGEKQILLRKSV
+628 QTLGGEKQILLRKSV
-643 TVTE
+643 SVTE